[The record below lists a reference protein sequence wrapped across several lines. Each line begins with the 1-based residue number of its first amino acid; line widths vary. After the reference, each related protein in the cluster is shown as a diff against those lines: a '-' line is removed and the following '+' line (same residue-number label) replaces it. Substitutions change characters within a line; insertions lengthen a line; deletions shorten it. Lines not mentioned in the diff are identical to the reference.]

1 MPATV
6 PRLHRPVL
14 TAMLGSLH
22 AIFGHGAPAEQV
34 VDEVLRHQPK
44 WGARDR
50 RLFAGSVYDLVRW
63 WRREAWRAGVPD
75 EVALGHGLDPADCTR
90 IWAAWWQSQGHVLPD
105 FPELAVVVPA
115 GSSGTARDPA
125 AASPAVRA
133 SLPDW
138 LHETGAAALGEAWPS
153 VRDALNEPAQ
163 VYLRANTLRGTPG
176 QVIEALA
183 REDVTAI
190 PSPAADRHPQAL
202 VLTPRRSLAASR
214 ALRTGLF
221 EVQDAGSQEIAPFLQ
236 PRPGELV
243 IDSCA
248 GAGGKSLHLAALM
261 GNTGRIIAMDV
272 HPWKLAALEDR
283 AVRAGASCIRT
294 QPITSPDDLAR
305 RAGTADRLLIDAP
318 CTGLGVLRRHPDT
331 KWKLTPAEVERL
343 VRLQQEILDSHTPML
358 KPGGTLVYATCSF
371 LPAENGAQI
380 RAFLARQP
388 AGAWSLDDERL
399 LLPKTGVP
407 ASDHDAFYMARLTF
421 NPR

>member
-1 MPATV
+1 MPAPV

-14 TAMLGSLH
+14 TAVLASLH
-22 AIFGHGAPAEQV
+22 SIFGNGAPAEQV

-50 RLFAGSVYDLVRW
+50 RLFAGSVYELVRW
-63 WRREAWRAGVPD
+63 WRREAWRASVP
-75 EVALGHGLDPADCTR
+75 EERALGPGLDPAGCAR
-90 IWAAWWQSQGHVLPD
+90 IWAAWWRSQGHALPD
-105 FPELAVVVPA
+105 FPELAGVDEGAAGPIRDLAPA
-115 GSSGTARDPA
+115 P
-125 AASPAVRA
+125 PAVHA
-133 SLPDW
+133 SMPDW
-138 LHETGAAALGEAWPS
+138 LHEKGAAALGEAWPS
-153 VRDALNEPAQ
+153 LRDALNEPAN
-163 VYLRANTLRGTPG
+163 VYLRANTLRATPA

-183 REDVTAI
+183 REEVTAL
-190 PSPAADRHPQAL
+190 PAPAPDGHPQAL
-202 VLTPRRSLAASR
+202 VLTPRRSLATSR

-221 EVQDAGSQEIAPFLQ
+221 EVQDAGSQEIAPFLH

-261 GNTGRIIAMDV
+261 KNTGRIIAMDI

-294 QPITSPDDLAR
+294 QPLTSPDDLAR

-331 KWKLTPAEVERL
+331 KWKLTPAEVDRL
-343 VRLQQEILDSHTPML
+343 VRLQHDILDAHTPML

-371 LPAENGAQI
+371 LPEENGAQI

-388 AGAWSLDDERL
+388 AGAWTLEEERL
-399 LLPKTGVP
+399 LLPATGVP
-407 ASDHDAFYMARLTF
+407 SSDHDAFYMARLTL